1 VRAEQWLAEITRR
14 GDEFRAARDE
24 FQRAVGEQLAIE
36 DSLTSTAAIPVV
48 PIVLEP
54 ATEVDVESCPVAAVR
69 RALNV
74 ALSTGWAVRLTRALA
89 AVPRTGLLTTYALR
103 ARRHDERL
111 WAAWWNGGFECAAYW
126 GHAGI
131 EILGGERM
139 ALLAPAVTPVEL
151 MSVAQIKGLAT
162 ERGIKIPSKFKKAE
176 IVEHVK
182 TLGLISSIPPPKRR
196 GVLDALEGIRL
207 TG

>member
-1 VRAEQWLAEITRR
+1 VRAEQWLAEIARR

-48 PIVLEP
+48 PVVLEP
-54 ATEVDVESCPVAAVR
+54 ATEVAVESCPVAAAR

-111 WAAWWNGGFECAAYW
+111 WVSWWNGSFNAAQYI
-126 GHAGI
+126 GPGGGI
-131 EILGGERM
+131 ESLGFRTTK
-139 ALLAPAVTPVEL
+139 VRR
-151 MSVAQIKGLAT
+151 SV
-162 ERGIKIPSKFKKAE
+162 
-176 IVEHVK
+176 V
-182 TLGLISSIPPPKRR
+182 
-196 GVLDALEGIRL
+196 DALNGIRL